1 MTLPRR
7 FLAWAGRRRYAR
19 PPMAYVLVLV
29 VAAAV
34 GAAAFRATIRE
45 NTAPTAAARDRA
57 RHPVG
62 VPVPNPAQ
70 TYVPVTDIRASW
82 ESRLT
87 GALGLVIAI
96 IVGAVSLALGTYL
109 GISFLMSL
117 VNRSVG

>member
-1 MTLPRR
+1 
-7 FLAWAGRRRYAR
+7 
-19 PPMAYVLVLV
+19 MAYLIVVV

-34 GAAAFRATIRE
+34 GAAAFRATLRQGAGPTGTHGDSRE
-45 NTAPTAAARDRA
+45 Q
-57 RHPVG
+57 PVG
-62 VPVPNPAQ
+62 VPVPGTSGQ

-109 GISFLMSL
+109 GFSFLVKL
-117 VNRSVG
+117 INRSVG

>member
-1 MTLPRR
+1 M
-7 FLAWAGRRRYAR
+7 
-19 PPMAYVLVLV
+19 
-29 VAAAV
+29 
-34 GAAAFRATIRE
+34 
-45 NTAPTAAARDRA
+45 RDRA